1 VGAADPG
8 LFILKGA
15 LRAAIVV
22 PLAFALAL
30 VAIDSKQMA
39 LFAAFGSMSLLVFV
53 DFGGAPRARLRAYL
67 LLVAAGAVLI
77 ALGTLCSRSSWLA
90 TVAMGAVAFAI
101 LFAGVLDD
109 YIAASHAAAILTF
122 VLGVMVPADAA
133 AIPTRLAGWGLAGA
147 LCIPAAL
154 LLWPARPRDRLRHEA
169 AQVARAL
176 AELVQA
182 RSRGED
188 AIAAT
193 AARAA
198 HETTV
203 ALRDRFVSMAQ
214 RPSGTSGSTAALA
227 RLIEDLGWLNRV
239 AARVPALGD
248 RSESDPSAHC
258 AAERAEIEAAAP
270 AALRAVAA
278 RLDRARSRSGETLD
292 LTRLRAAHD
301 AFGRAQL
308 AHFEGMRPD
317 RDEAE
322 ATRELDDA
330 YRLRELSYGTLLV
343 GRDAVQACHGRA
355 DACAGAFA
363 GVVPGLAS
371 ASTVAP
377 TSRARAGVTGR
388 LLRTHASRDSVWLR
402 NSVRGAIGLALA
414 VLVAQLTDLQHGFWI
429 VLGTMSVLRSSAV
442 STSATVVWA
451 LLGTLAGIVV
461 GGLVVLL
468 LGGAPGALWAVLPFA
483 VLLAAYAPAISF
495 GAGQAAF
502 TVVVLVLF
510 NLIQPTGWRV
520 GLVRVED
527 IAIGAAVSLLVGFL
541 IWPRGATAI
550 LRGALGAAYVEAACY
565 LDVAIAALLGDSE
578 EVRPGEAARTASDA
592 AQLLDTALR
601 DYLSGRSSARGR
613 LHDLTVLSTGAGRV
627 RRVARLLENP
637 HALIRLVPIDDEQP
651 RLARA
656 RDGFEFQR
664 RARCDWY
671 RSLGTAISRAEPAP
685 APEAGMAGTET
696 GRGQSGTGMKE
707 ESAGLAATA
716 RADLAGRAETEGAVS
731 AGEAG
736 QGGRTSGAEDGEVGV
751 GGAPGN
757 GVGRAPGNAGDGEVR
772 AGTVTLERAATAGG
786 GRGLQ
791 PGLAIAWAQLHL
803 DVLTAFEPMLTAA
816 YAHIADAAVGVE
828 SNS

>member
-22 PLAFALAL
+22 PLAFALSL

-53 DFGGAPRARLRAYL
+53 DFGGVRRARLRAYL
-67 LLVAAGAVLI
+67 LLLVAGAALI

-90 TVAMGAVAFAI
+90 TVAMGLVAFAI

-109 YIAASHAAAILTF
+109 YIAASQAAAILTF

-154 LLWPARPRDRLRHEA
+154 LLWPGRPRDRLRHEA
-169 AQVARAL
+169 AQAARAL

-182 RSRGED
+182 RSRGEEED
-188 AIAAT
+188 ATT
-193 AARAA
+193 ASREA
-198 HETTV
+198 HETTS

-214 RPSGTSGSTAALA
+214 RPSGTSGATAALA
-227 RLIEDLGWLNRV
+227 RLIEDLGWLGRV
-239 AARVPALGD
+239 AARVPALGEQGD
-248 RSESDPSAHC
+248 HC
-258 AAERAEIEAAAP
+258 AAQRAEIEVAAP

-278 RLDRARSRSGETLD
+278 RLDRPPSRSGETLD
-292 LTRLRAAHD
+292 LTRLRAAHE

-308 AHFEGMRPD
+308 AHFEAMRPD
-317 RDEAE
+317 RDEVE

-330 YRLRELSYGTLLV
+330 YRLRELSYGTLLL

-363 GVVPGLAS
+363 GFVPGLAS
-371 ASTVAP
+371 RAAP
-377 TSRARAGVTGR
+377 TSQVRAGAAGR

-402 NSVRGAIGLALA
+402 NSVRGALGLALA

-442 STSATVVWA
+442 STSATIVWA
-451 LLGTLAGIVV
+451 LLGTLVGIVV
-461 GGLVVLL
+461 GGLILIV
-468 LGGAPGALWAVLPFA
+468 LGGTPGALWVVLPFA

-495 GAGQAAF
+495 AAGQAAF

-510 NLIQPTGWRV
+510 NLIQPTGWKV

-527 IAIGAAVSLLVGFL
+527 IAIGAAVSLLVGVL
-541 IWPRGATAI
+541 IWPRGASTI
-550 LRGALGAAYVEAACY
+550 LRAALGAAYVEAARY

-578 EVRPGEAARTASDA
+578 EVRPGEAARAASDA

-601 DYLSGRSSARGR
+601 DYLSGASSARGR

-627 RRVARLLENP
+627 RRVARLLEDPN
-637 HALIRLVPIDDEQP
+637 ALIRLAPIGDEQS
-651 RLARA
+651 RLAHA
-656 RDGFEFQR
+656 RDGFEAQR

-671 RSLGTAISRAEPAP
+671 RLLGTAISREASAP
-685 APEAGMAGTET
+685 APEPGEMEE
-696 GRGQSGTGMKE
+696 RGL
-707 ESAGLAATA
+707 SAG
-716 RADLAGRAETEGAVS
+716 RM
-731 AGEAG
+731 
-736 QGGRTSGAEDGEVGV
+736 
-751 GGAPGN
+751 
-757 GVGRAPGNAGDGEVR
+757 
-772 AGTVTLERAATAGG
+772 VTLERAATTAGG
-786 GRGLQ
+786 EPGLQ

-816 YAHIADAAVGVE
+816 YARIADAGVGVE
-828 SNS
+828 SNP

>member
-53 DFGGAPRARLRAYL
+53 DFGGASRARLRAYL
-67 LLVAAGAVLI
+67 LLFAAGAVLI

-90 TVAMGAVAFAI
+90 TVAMGLVAFAI

-109 YIAASHAAAILTF
+109 YIAASQAAAILTF

-169 AQVARAL
+169 AQAARAL

-188 AIAAT
+188 ASAAT
-193 AARAA
+193 AARTA
-198 HETTV
+198 HEATS

-227 RLIEDLGWLNRV
+227 RLIEDLGWLGRV
-239 AARVPALGD
+239 AARVPALGEQGD
-248 RSESDPSAHC
+248 HC
-258 AAERAEIEAAAP
+258 AIERAEIEAAAP
-270 AALRAVAA
+270 DALRAVAA
-278 RLDRARSRSGETLD
+278 RLDRAPSTSEETLD
-292 LTRLRAAHD
+292 LTRLRAAHE

-308 AHFEGMRPD
+308 THFEGMRPD

-330 YRLRELSYGTLLV
+330 YRLRELSYGTLLL

-355 DACAGAFA
+355 DACPGAFA
-363 GVVPGLAS
+363 GIVPGLTSAS
-371 ASTVAP
+371 AVAST
-377 TSRARAGVTGR
+377 SQLRAGMAGR
-388 LLRTHASRDSVWLR
+388 LLRTHASSDSVWLR
-402 NSVRGAIGLALA
+402 NSVRGAIGLTLA

-442 STSATVVWA
+442 STSATIVWA

-461 GGLVVLL
+461 GGLILIV
-468 LGGAPGALWAVLPFA
+468 LGGTPGALWAVLPFA

-495 GAGQAAF
+495 AAGQAAF

-527 IAIGAAVSLLVGFL
+527 IAIGAAVSLLVGVL
-541 IWPRGATAI
+541 IWPRGATGI
-550 LRGALGAAYVEAACY
+550 LRAALGAAYVEASRY

-578 EVRPGEAARTASDA
+578 EVRPGEAARAASDA

-601 DYLSGRSSARGR
+601 DYLAARSSARGR

-627 RRVARLLENP
+627 RRVARLLEDPN
-637 HALIRLVPIDDEQP
+637 ALIRLVPIGDEQS
-651 RLARA
+651 RLAVA
-656 RDGFEFQR
+656 RDGFEAQR

-671 RSLGTAISRAEPAP
+671 RSLGTAISQVAAAP
-685 APEAGMAGTET
+685 APERGET
-696 GRGQSGTGMKE
+696 GMTGALGTVGGTGTPRNAKK
-707 ESAGLAATA
+707 
-716 RADLAGRAETEGAVS
+716 RDI
-731 AGEAG
+731 
-736 QGGRTSGAEDGEVGV
+736 
-751 GGAPGN
+751 APG
-757 GVGRAPGNAGDGEVR
+757 GM
-772 AGTVTLERAATAGG
+772 VTLERAGG
-786 GRGLQ
+786 GGLQ

-816 YAHIADAAVGVE
+816 YARITDAGVGVE
-828 SNS
+828 SKP

>member
-22 PLAFALAL
+22 PLAFAFAL

-67 LLVAAGAVLI
+67 LLFAAGAVLI

-90 TVAMGAVAFAI
+90 TVAMGLVAFAI

-109 YIAASHAAAILTF
+109 YIAASQAAAILTF

-154 LLWPARPRDRLRHEA
+154 LVWPARPRDRLRHEA
-169 AQVARAL
+169 AQAARAL
-176 AELVQA
+176 AELAQA
-182 RSRGED
+182 RSRGD
-188 AIAAT
+188 HPSAAT
-193 AARAA
+193 AAREA
-198 HETTV
+198 HETTSV
-203 ALRDRFVSMAQ
+203 LRDRFVSMAQ

-227 RLIEDLGWLNRV
+227 RLIEDLGWLGRV
-239 AARVPALGD
+239 AARVPALAEQG
-248 RSESDPSAHC
+248 AHC
-258 AAERAEIEAAAP
+258 VAERAEIEAAAP

-278 RLDRARSRSGETLD
+278 RLDRAPSGSGETLD
-292 LTRLRAAHD
+292 LTRLRAAHE
-301 AFGRAQL
+301 AFGHAQL

-322 ATRELDDA
+322 ATRELNDA
-330 YRLRELSYGTLLV
+330 YRLRELSYGTLLL

-371 ASTVAP
+371 ASAATP
-377 TSRARAGVTGR
+377 MSQARAGVAGR

-402 NSVRGAIGLALA
+402 NSVRGAIGLTLA

-461 GGLVVLL
+461 GGLILIV
-468 LGGAPGALWAVLPFA
+468 LGGTPGALWAVLPFA

-495 GAGQAAF
+495 AAGQAAF

-541 IWPRGATAI
+541 IWPRGATGI
-550 LRGALGAAYVEAACY
+550 LRAALGAAYVEAARY
-565 LDVAIAALLGDSE
+565 LDVAIAALLGDS
-578 EVRPGEAARTASDA
+578 VQGRPGEAARAASDA

-601 DYLSGRSSARGR
+601 DYLAGRSSARGR

-627 RRVARLLENP
+627 RRVARLLEDPN
-637 HALIRLVPIDDEQP
+637 ALIRLVPVGGEQP

-656 RDGFEFQR
+656 RDGFEAQR

-671 RSLGTAISRAEPAP
+671 RSLGTAVSQAAPAP
-685 APEAGMAGTET
+685 APEAGEMEERDLPAG
-696 GRGQSGTGMKE
+696 GI
-707 ESAGLAATA
+707 
-716 RADLAGRAETEGAVS
+716 
-731 AGEAG
+731 
-736 QGGRTSGAEDGEVGV
+736 
-751 GGAPGN
+751 
-757 GVGRAPGNAGDGEVR
+757 
-772 AGTVTLERAATAGG
+772 VTLEAGG

-803 DVLTAFEPMLTAA
+803 DVLTAFEPTLTAA
-816 YAHIADAAVGVE
+816 YVRIADAGVGVE
-828 SNS
+828 SKP

>member
-22 PLAFALAL
+22 PLAFALSL

-53 DFGGAPRARLRAYL
+53 DFGGARRARLRAYL
-67 LLVAAGAVLI
+67 LLLAAGAVLI

-90 TVAMGAVAFAI
+90 TVAMGLVAFAI
-101 LFAGVLDD
+101 LFGGVLDD
-109 YIAASHAAAILTF
+109 YIAASKAAAILTF

-133 AIPTRLAGWGLAGA
+133 AISTRLAGWGLAGA

-154 LLWPARPRDRLRHEA
+154 LLWPGRPRDQLRHEA
-169 AQVARAL
+169 AQAARAL

-182 RSRGED
+182 RSRGD
-188 AIAAT
+188 HASATT
-193 AARAA
+193 AARVA
-198 HETTV
+198 HESTS

-239 AARVPALGD
+239 ATRVPALG
-248 RSESDPSAHC
+248 EQGEHC
-258 AAERAEIEAAAP
+258 AVERAEIEAAAP

-278 RLDRARSRSGETLD
+278 RLDRAPSRSGETLD
-292 LTRLRAAHD
+292 LTRLRAAHE
-301 AFGRAQL
+301 AFGHAQL

-330 YRLRELSYGTLLV
+330 YRLRELSYGTLLL
-343 GRDAVQACHGRA
+343 GRDAVQACHGRV
-355 DACAGAFA
+355 DECAGAFA
-363 GVVPGLAS
+363 GVAPPLTSAS
-371 ASTVAP
+371 AVMP
-377 TSRARAGVTGR
+377 TSRARAGVTGQQ
-388 LLRTHASRDSVWLR
+388 LRTHINRDSVWLH
-402 NSVRGAIGLALA
+402 NSVRGAVGLALA

-442 STSATVVWA
+442 STSATIVWA

-461 GGLVVLL
+461 GGLILIV
-468 LGGAPGALWAVLPFA
+468 LGGTPGALWAVLPFA

-495 GAGQAAF
+495 AAGQAAF

-510 NLIQPTGWRV
+510 NLIQPTGWKV

-527 IAIGAAVSLLVGFL
+527 IAIGAAVSLLVGVL
-541 IWPRGATAI
+541 IWPRGATTI
-550 LRGALGAAYVEAACY
+550 LRGALGAAYVEAASY

-578 EVRPGEAARTASDA
+578 EVRPGDAARAASDA
-592 AQLLDTALR
+592 AQLLDTAIR

-627 RRVARLLENP
+627 RRVARLLEDPN
-637 HALIRLVPIDDEQP
+637 ALIRLVPIGDEQS
-651 RLARA
+651 RLAVA
-656 RDGFEFQR
+656 RDGFEAQR

-671 RSLGTAISRAEPAP
+671 RSLGTAISQVATAP
-685 APEAGMAGTET
+685 APERGET
-696 GRGQSGTGMKE
+696 GMTGALGTVGGTGTPRNAKKRE
-707 ESAGLAATA
+707 I
-716 RADLAGRAETEGAVS
+716 
-731 AGEAG
+731 
-736 QGGRTSGAEDGEVGV
+736 
-751 GGAPGN
+751 APG
-757 GVGRAPGNAGDGEVR
+757 GM
-772 AGTVTLERAATAGG
+772 VTLERTTTAAGG
-786 GRGLQ
+786 GGLQ

-816 YAHIADAAVGVE
+816 YARITDAGVGVE
-828 SNS
+828 SEP

>member
-1 VGAADPG
+1 MGAADPG

-22 PLAFALAL
+22 PLAFALSL

-53 DFGGAPRARLRAYL
+53 DFGGARRARLRAYL
-67 LLVAAGAVLI
+67 LLLAAGAVLI

-90 TVAMGAVAFAI
+90 TVAMGLVAFAI

-154 LLWPARPRDRLRHEA
+154 LLWPGRPRDQLRHEA
-169 AQVARAL
+169 AQAARAL

-182 RSRGED
+182 RSRGEE
-188 AIAAT
+188 AGAAT
-193 AARAA
+193 AAREA
-198 HETTV
+198 HETTS

-214 RPSGTSGSTAALA
+214 RPSGTSGATAALA

-239 AARVPALGD
+239 AARVPALGEQGD
-248 RSESDPSAHC
+248 HC
-258 AAERAEIEAAAP
+258 AAQRAEIEAAAP

-278 RLDRARSRSGETLD
+278 RLDRTPSASEETLD
-292 LTRLRAAHD
+292 LTRLRAAHE

-330 YRLRELSYGTLLV
+330 YRLRELSYGTLLL

-371 ASTVAP
+371 RAAP
-377 TSRARAGVTGR
+377 TSPVRAGAAGR
-388 LLRTHASRDSVWLR
+388 LLRTHASSDSVWLR
-402 NSVRGAIGLALA
+402 NSVRGALGLALA

-442 STSATVVWA
+442 STSATIVWA

-461 GGLVVLL
+461 GGLILIV
-468 LGGAPGALWAVLPFA
+468 LGGTSGALWAVLPFA
-483 VLLAAYAPAISF
+483 VMLAAYAPAISF
-495 GAGQAAF
+495 AAGQAAF

-510 NLIQPTGWRV
+510 NLIQPTGWKV

-527 IAIGAAVSLLVGFL
+527 IAIGAAVSLLVGVL

-550 LRGALGAAYVEAACY
+550 LRAALGAAYVEAARY
-565 LDVAIAALLGDSE
+565 LDVAIAVLLGDSE
-578 EVRPGEAARTASDA
+578 EVRPGAAARAASDA

-627 RRVARLLENP
+627 RRVARLLEDPN
-637 HALIRLVPIDDEQP
+637 ALIRLAPLGAEQP

-656 RDGFEFQR
+656 RDGFEVQR
-664 RARCDWY
+664 RARSDWY
-671 RSLGTAISRAEPAP
+671 RLLGTAISREASAP
-685 APEAGMAGTET
+685 APEPGEIEEGGLSDGGM
-696 GRGQSGTGMKE
+696 
-707 ESAGLAATA
+707 
-716 RADLAGRAETEGAVS
+716 
-731 AGEAG
+731 
-736 QGGRTSGAEDGEVGV
+736 
-751 GGAPGN
+751 
-757 GVGRAPGNAGDGEVR
+757 
-772 AGTVTLERAATAGG
+772 VTLERAATAAGG
-786 GRGLQ
+786 EPGLQ

-816 YAHIADAAVGVE
+816 YARIADAGVGVE
-828 SNS
+828 SSS

>member
-1 VGAADPG
+1 MGAADPG

-53 DFGGAPRARLRAYL
+53 DFGGAARARLRAYL
-67 LLVAAGAVLI
+67 LLLVAGAALI
-77 ALGTLCSRSSWLA
+77 ALGTLCSHSSWLA
-90 TVAMGAVAFAI
+90 TLAMGLVAFVI
-101 LFAGVLDD
+101 LFTGVLDD

-122 VLGVMVPADAA
+122 VLGVMVPAEDS

-147 LCIPAAL
+147 LCVPAVL
-154 LLWPARPRDRLRHEA
+154 LLWPGRPRDRLRHEA
-169 AQVARAL
+169 AQAARAL

-182 RSRGED
+182 RSRGEE
-188 AIAAT
+188 AGAAT

-198 HETTV
+198 HEATV

-227 RLIEDLGWLNRV
+227 RLIEDLGWLGRV
-239 AARVPALGD
+239 AARVPALGE
-248 RSESDPSAHC
+248 ESDPSAHC

-278 RLDRARSRSGETLD
+278 RLDRAPSRSGETLD
-292 LTRLRAAHD
+292 MTRLRTAHE

-308 AHFEGMRPD
+308 AHFEGMRPG

-330 YRLRELSYGTLLV
+330 YRLRELSYGTLLL

-355 DACAGAFA
+355 EACAGAFA
-363 GVVPGLAS
+363 GGTPGIVPALTTTPALTLTSTSTSIS
-371 ASTVAP
+371 ASVS
-377 TSRARAGVTGR
+377 TSRLRARAGVTGR
-388 LLRTHASRDSVWLR
+388 QLRTHANRDSVWLR

-429 VLGTMSVLRSSAV
+429 VLGTMSVLRSNAV
-442 STSATVVWA
+442 STSATIVWA

-461 GGLVVLL
+461 GGLILVA
-468 LGGAPGALWAVLPFA
+468 LGGDAGALWAVLPFA

-495 GAGQAAF
+495 AAGQAAF

-510 NLIQPTGWRV
+510 NLIQPTGWKV

-527 IAIGAAVSLLVGFL
+527 IALGAAVSLLVGIL
-541 IWPRGATAI
+541 IWPRGATTM
-550 LRGALGAAYVEAACY
+550 LRGALGAAYVEAARY

-578 EVRPGEAARTASDA
+578 EVRLGEAARAASDA

-601 DYLSGRSSARGR
+601 DYISGRSSARGR

-627 RRVARLLENP
+627 RRVARLLEDP
-637 HALIRLVPIDDEQP
+637 HALIRLAPIGDEQP

-656 RDGFEFQR
+656 RDGFEAQR

-671 RSLGTAISRAEPAP
+671 RSLGVAISLVEA
-685 APEAGMAGTET
+685 APEPEDGESGMMQDGLMGIVATDGVVSAGDT
-696 GRGQSGTGMKE
+696 GRGAWR
-707 ESAGLAATA
+707 SAG
-716 RADLAGRAETEGAVS
+716 GKV
-731 AGEAG
+731 G
-736 QGGRTSGAEDGEVGV
+736 QGGTHRTAGERSTQGT
-751 GGAPGN
+751 
-757 GVGRAPGNAGDGEVR
+757 AGERDLSAR
-772 AGTVTLERAATAGG
+772 LVTLERAAPDADSDEG
-786 GRGLQ
+786 GLQ

-803 DVLTAFEPMLTAA
+803 DVLTDFEPLLTAA
-816 YAHIADAAVGVE
+816 YARIADAAVGVE
-828 SNS
+828 SGT

>member
-22 PLAFALAL
+22 PLAFAFAL

-53 DFGGAPRARLRAYL
+53 DFGGARRARLRAYL
-67 LLVAAGAVLI
+67 LLLAAGAVLI

-90 TVAMGAVAFAI
+90 TVAMGLVAFAI

-147 LCIPAAL
+147 LCIPAVL
-154 LLWPARPRDRLRHEA
+154 LLWPSRPRDQLRHEA
-169 AQVARAL
+169 AQAARAL

-188 AIAAT
+188 AGAAT
-193 AARAA
+193 AARVA
-198 HETTV
+198 HESTS
-203 ALRDRFVSMAQ
+203 ALRDRFISMAQ

-227 RLIEDLGWLNRV
+227 RLIEDLGWLGRV
-239 AARVPALGD
+239 AARIPALGEQGD
-248 RSESDPSAHC
+248 HC
-258 AAERAEIEAAAP
+258 VAERTEIEAAAP
-270 AALRAVAA
+270 EALRAVAA
-278 RLDRARSRSGETLD
+278 RLDRPPSRSGETLD
-292 LTRLRAAHD
+292 LTRLRAAHE

-308 AHFEGMRPD
+308 AHFEDMRPD

-343 GRDAVQACHGRA
+343 GRDAVQACHGRV

-363 GVVPGLAS
+363 GIVPPLTS
-371 ASTVAP
+371 AHAFMP
-377 TSRARAGVTGR
+377 TSLARAGVTGR
-388 LLRTHASRDSVWLR
+388 QLRTHVNRDSVWLR
-402 NSVRGAIGLALA
+402 NSVRGSVGLALA

-442 STSATVVWA
+442 STSATIVWA

-461 GGLVVLL
+461 GGLILIV

-495 GAGQAAF
+495 AAGQAAF

-510 NLIQPTGWRV
+510 NLIQPSGWKV

-527 IAIGAAVSLLVGFL
+527 IAIGAAVSLLVGVL
-541 IWPRGATAI
+541 IWPRGASTI
-550 LRGALGAAYVEAACY
+550 LRGALGAAYVEAARY
-565 LDVAIAALLGDSE
+565 LEVAIAALLGDSE
-578 EVRPGEAARTASDA
+578 EVRPGEAARAASDA

-627 RRVARLLENP
+627 RRVARLLEDPN
-637 HALIRLVPIDDEQP
+637 ALIRLVPIDDEQS
-651 RLARA
+651 RLLRV
-656 RDGFEFQR
+656 RDGFEAQR

-671 RSLGTAISRAEPAP
+671 RSLGTAISREVSAP
-685 APEAGMAGTET
+685 APEPGKTE
-696 GRGQSGTGMKE
+696 
-707 ESAGLAATA
+707 A
-716 RADLAGRAETEGAVS
+716 RDIP
-731 AGEAG
+731 AGEM
-736 QGGRTSGAEDGEVGV
+736 
-751 GGAPGN
+751 
-757 GVGRAPGNAGDGEVR
+757 
-772 AGTVTLERAATAGG
+772 VTLERAAASG
-786 GRGLQ
+786 GRGLP

-816 YAHIADAAVGVE
+816 YARIADAEVGVE
-828 SNS
+828 SKP